1 MSETENE
8 PTEPETEPVVD
19 DDPDQDEG
27 DEEEAAAEEE
37 AAPEPSEDEAALE
50 NEDRA
55 KAFKKIDASFTTYRN
70 AAERN
75 LADEWPDWLYCPL
88 CASGSVPG
96 FLNRHDL
103 GRVPDEVTANVQTF
117 LGFARE
123 QEYLQGPGLSTCQAC
138 DGRTKVKTGA
148 TAGEHMTITCPI
160 CKGYGYTPPPG
171 AAAPGNG
178 TAPDVAELVA
188 ANIAELD
195 VPDRD
200 NWGEPRVLPDG
211 TLNSNY
217 GKMPQFKSVHPTYGV
232 TAQLTPEELVTG

>member
-8 PTEPETEPVVD
+8 PQEPETEPVVD

-27 DEEEAAAEEE
+27 AEEEEAEETTPE
-37 AAPEPSEDEAALE
+37 PEPSEDATALE

-88 CASGSVPG
+88 CAAGSVPG

-103 GRVPDEVTANVQTF
+103 GRVPDEVVANVQTF

-123 QEYLQGPGLSTCQAC
+123 KNYKQHPGLNTCQVC
-138 DGRTKVKTGA
+138 GGETKVETGA
-148 TAGEHMTITCPI
+148 KAGDYIVIPCDN
-160 CKGYGYTPPPG
+160 CNGYGYTPPPTK
-171 AAAPGNG
+171 ATQANG
-178 TAPDVAELVA
+178 SAPDVSELVRENLAEL
-188 ANIAELD
+188 ET
-195 VPDRD
+195 PDRD

-211 TLNSNY
+211 TLNANY
-217 GKMPQFKSVHPTYGV
+217 GKMPQFKTVHPTYGV
-232 TAQLTPEELVTG
+232 TAQLTPEELVSG

>member
-1 MSETENE
+1 MSEHETETEAPAEE
-8 PTEPETEPVVD
+8 PVPEGEPEPD
-19 DDPDQDEG
+19 DAE
-27 DEEEAAAEEE
+27 EEEAAAEEE
-37 AAPEPSEDEAALE
+37 AQPEPSEDETALE

-88 CASGSVPG
+88 CAAGSVPG

-123 QEYLQGPGLSTCQAC
+123 QDYPQDPGTSTCQTC
-138 DGRTKVKTGA
+138 QGTTKVKTGA
-148 TAGEHMTITCPI
+148 TAGEHMVRTCPI

-171 AAAPGNG
+171 AAAPENG

-188 ANIAELD
+188 ANIAELET
-195 VPDRD
+195 PDRD